1 MMRLEVR
8 PVERRDGLAETIY
21 KKYFDAM
28 VTLEAEIKSSSALTT
43 LRELAGGMWGIRA
56 LLGRAA
62 REFRLAKQTLQRRI
76 PTVAIVGEIYV
87 RLDAFGN
94 DHLVEKLEARG
105 LRVQMAPFCE
115 WLEYSNMSSERRLIA
130 GTGTSL
136 DDPMTTGIT
145 GLVQRVTSKL
155 LYDVCRKEMGWSE
168 RTRVED
174 VLLAGERY
182 VSPALTGEAVLTV
195 GGPVHEFE
203 SGKIDGVVIVGPH
216 ECMPCKISEA
226 QYSRVGND
234 LGLPSLSLY
243 VGGDGVDL
251 EAIDRFAFD
260 LLERAREADD
270 RVTPSHRQSL
280 VVERSAEANSYAPE
294 LLSVGE

>member
-1 MMRLEVR
+1 
-8 PVERRDGLAETIY
+8 
-21 KKYFDAM
+21 
-28 VTLEAEIKSSSALTT
+28 
-43 LRELAGGMWGIRA
+43 
-56 LLGRAA
+56 
-62 REFRLAKQTLQRRI
+62 
-76 PTVAIVGEIYV
+76 
-87 RLDAFGN
+87 
-94 DHLVEKLEARG
+94 
-105 LRVQMAPFCE
+105 
-115 WLEYSNMSSERRLIA
+115 MSSERRLIA

-145 GLVQRVTSKL
+145 GLVQRVTGKL
-155 LYDVCRKEMGWSE
+155 LYDVCRREMGWGA

-174 VLLAGERY
+174 VLEAGERY

-203 SGKIDGVVIVGPH
+203 HGKIDGVVIVGPH

-226 QYSRVGND
+226 QYTRVGNE

-243 VGGDGVDL
+243 VSGDGLDL

-260 LLERAREADD
+260 LMDRAREADES
-270 RVTPSHRQSL
+270 VASGHRQSL
-280 VVERSAEANSYAPE
+280 VVEHGALADSYASE